1 MKIYKH
7 EVIRHLHVFVCLVL
21 VVLRAGLLYAALNI
35 RHSLLPLDAF
45 LHDYVSVLLTY
56 LLPSCALFV
65 ALGVFGASAGV
76 AAKRWMFHT
85 YNVIL
90 VILYF
95 VEVILFILAFN
106 MWMDFNNRVEHAMDD
121 HMSNYPTNR
130 RDIDY
135 LQITFNC
142 CGKYGAEEWFDAIQY
157 IPVSCCPTR
166 PEPSPND
173 FCALLEDFFY
183 IVHNKGCLKQLQ
195 ELPHS
200 GVTLITSLLIILCVV
215 EMISFCLAYLSKSA
229 VKITPTQYTVIPARK
244 NNNLKKENIHL
255 I

>member
-76 AAKRWMFHT
+76 AAKRWMFH
-85 YNVIL
+85 
-90 VILYF
+90 
-95 VEVILFILAFN
+95 
-106 MWMDFNNRVEHAMDD
+106 
-121 HMSNYPTNR
+121 
-130 RDIDY
+130 
-135 LQITFNC
+135 TFNC

-255 I
+255 ICINVIKLNNEKENDITKAQNLEFSHI